1 MISTLLLALTLHTVT
16 APAVPEAGRREIL
29 WNDPKPA
36 MLADWIWG
44 PGGEALAPRPPFRFI
59 KENLG
64 GTNPKID
71 VVDARGAMWIVK
83 FGSEVRTE
91 TFSARLLNAVGYVTE
106 PIYFVPKGIVTGV
119 HDLKR
124 AKPFVS
130 KDGQFSTARFK
141 LRDDSRLSYADEF
154 QWSWIDN
161 PFLGSHELNG
171 LKILMMLLSNWDAK
185 DARDGDGSNTAVFLQ
200 PGSQPPTYL
209 YSFTDWGASL
219 GSWGGFFKRDKW
231 DVSAYERQTR
241 NFVTGVQNGNITWGY
256 DGKHRHDIA
265 DGITISDVRWL
276 LPYLSRIT
284 DKELRAGFVA
294 SGATAATAERF
305 TRSLRSRIAQMERV
319 SETVAVKP

>member
-1 MISTLLLALTLHTVT
+1 MLTTLLLALALQT
-16 APAVPEAGRREIL
+16 ATTPAVLDADRREIL

-36 MLADWIWG
+36 TLADWIWG

-83 FGSEVRTE
+83 FGGEVRTE
-91 TFSARLLNAVGYVTE
+91 TFSARFLSAVGYVTE
-106 PIYFVPKGIVTGV
+106 PIYFVPSGIIAGA

-124 AKPFVS
+124 ARPFVS
-130 KDGQFSTARFK
+130 KGGQFRCARFK
-141 LRDDSRLSYADEF
+141 LRDESKLAYADDF
-154 QWSWIDN
+154 QWSWIAN

-185 DARDGDGSNTAVFLQ
+185 DTRDGDGSNTAVFLQ
-200 PGSQPPTYL
+200 PASQPPTYL

-241 NFVTGVQNGNITWGY
+241 DFIKDVRNGTIVWGY
-256 DGKHRHDIA
+256 DGKHGHDIA
-265 DGITISDVRWL
+265 DGITLSDVRWL

-284 DKELRAGFVA
+284 DEELRAGFVA
-294 SGATAATAERF
+294 SGATVATAERF
-305 TRSLRSRIAQMERV
+305 TRSLRSRIAQMERIT
-319 SETVAVKP
+319 EIPAVTP